1 MSHYNQHADIPFWI
15 ASWPDGIVAL
25 DNNCNILFVSA
36 KAQSIFGWHQ
46 QDLEGKHIH
55 DALCVANIA
64 TAHSK
69 LDCPLCQT
77 EHLDTEIQSANW
89 LTASGDYLS
98 VDFRVI
104 PIESPHN
111 TARLINFSANHHRI
125 HNQAEMKKLADYVD
139 NNPAPLVEF
148 DRDGQM
154 LFGNP
159 ALQEALLT
167 WGFDEEGQATIFPDN
182 LLSLCEQCLDSGTS
196 ITGIEVTLGQ
206 TYLSWHFHP
215 IVSESVVTVLGYAF
229 DISKQKNAELEAK
242 EARAQ
247 ARRDFY
253 AKMMHELRTPLNAI
267 IGFSD
272 VLLWRSAA
280 KLDERD
286 NTALRNIKVA
296 GIQLNEM
303 ITDTLDIS
311 KIEAGKMVIEPETF
325 VASLLLHEMQEQ
337 MRYLAEAKGLTYH
350 SESNADIP
358 FHSDKKKIRQVLVN
372 LISNAIKYTKNG
384 DVWVSV
390 IQITNSIQTTE
401 SELVITVKDTG
412 IGIPED
418 QINSLFEAY
427 QRVKESKNK
436 DIQGTG
442 IGLALV
448 WELIH
453 LLNGEIKVE
462 SIYGQ
467 GSTFTAKFPYLP
479 KTN

>member
-1 MSHYNQHADIPFWI
+1 MSSYGQHEDIPFWI
-15 ASWPDGIVAL
+15 ASWPDGIIAL
-25 DNNCNILFVSA
+25 DKNCCVLSVTA
-36 KAQSIFGWHQ
+36 KAESILGWRQ
-46 QDLEGKHIH
+46 QQLAGKHIH
-55 DALCVANIA
+55 EILCIANIT
-64 TAHSK
+64 TAHNK
-69 LDCPLCQT
+69 HDCPLCQT
-77 EHLDTEIQSANW
+77 DVLNTETQSANW
-89 LTASGDYLS
+89 LMSSGNYIS
-98 VDFRVI
+98 VDYRLI

-111 TARLINFSANHHRI
+111 TTRLINFSANHHRI

-148 DRDGQM
+148 DREGQM

-159 ALQEALLT
+159 ALQEALLH
-167 WGFDEEGQATIFPDN
+167 WGFNDEGQARIFPDN
-182 LLSLCEQCLDSGTS
+182 LLPLCEQCLDSGAS
-196 ITGIEVTLGQ
+196 ITGIEVTLSE
-206 TYLSWHFHP
+206 THLSWHFHP
-215 IVSESVVTVLGYAF
+215 IVSEGVVTVLGYAF
-229 DISKQKNAELEAK
+229 NISKQKNAELEAK

-272 VLLWRSAA
+272 VLLWRSAK

-286 NTALRNIKVA
+286 NSALRNIKVA

-303 ITDTLDIS
+303 ISDTLDIS
-311 KIEAGKMVIEPETF
+311 KIEAGKMVLEPETF
-325 VASLLLHEMQEQ
+325 VASLQLQEIQEQ
-337 MRYLAEAKGLTYH
+337 MQYLAEAKGLIYQ
-350 SESNADIP
+350 SESDADIP
-358 FHSDKKKIRQVLVN
+358 FYSDKKKIRQILVN
-372 LISNAIKYTKNG
+372 LISNAIKYTKAG
-384 DVWVSV
+384 EVWVSV
-390 IQITNSIQTTE
+390 TQTTDNMDPTQSTLTIE
-401 SELVITVKDTG
+401 VKDTG

-418 QINSLFEAY
+418 QIDSLFESY

-462 SIYGQ
+462 SIYSQ

>member
-1 MSHYNQHADIPFWI
+1 MGTYNIDSELPSWL
-15 ASWPDGIVAL
+15 ASWPDGIIAL
-25 DNNCNILFVSA
+25 DADLCIVFVSELA
-36 KAQSIFGWHQ
+36 HSILGWQ
-46 QDLEGKHIH
+46 KSELEGKHIH
-55 DALCVANIA
+55 DILCIPNIA
-64 TAHSK
+64 TAHNK
-69 LDCPLCQT
+69 QACPLCQIDNIDSET
-77 EHLDTEIQSANW
+77 QSSNW
-89 LTASGDYLS
+89 LKRDGEYIS
-98 VDFRVI
+98 VDYRVI
-104 PIESPHN
+104 PIERQHQ
-111 TARLINFSANHHRI
+111 TTRLISFSANHHRI

-159 ALQEALLT
+159 ALQEVLLE
-167 WGFDEEGQATIFPDN
+167 WGFDDEGQAKIFPNN
-182 LLSLCEQCLDSGTS
+182 LLSLCEQCLDDGTS
-196 ITGIEVTLGQ
+196 ITGEEVTLDN

-215 IVSESVVTVLGYAF
+215 IVSEGVTTVLGYAF
-229 DISKQKNAELEAK
+229 DISKQKNAELEAQN
-242 EARAQ
+242 ARAQ

-325 VASLLLHEMQEQ
+325 VASLLLQEMQEQ

-358 FHSDKKKIRQVLVN
+358 FYSDKKKIRQVLVN
-372 LISNAIKYTKNG
+372 LISNAIKYTKSG
-384 DVWVSV
+384 SVWVTVMQTSDPLNLE
-390 IQITNSIQTTE
+390 NSMLI
-401 SELVITVKDTG
+401 IKVKDTG

-418 QINSLFEAY
+418 QIDSLFEAY
-427 QRVKESKNK
+427 QRVKETKNN

-467 GSTFTAKFPYLP
+467 GSTFPAKFPYLP